1 MELNIRGE
9 MEAAA
14 AAMESE
20 GSDFEPSQDASP
32 ASESEPTSES
42 SEEAP
47 AQDASPATEDAPAA
61 TDDSSS
67 PPDNFELPVGG
78 SIPVP
83 RVRKILENARAKG
96 RAEVEQQLQAL
107 AWAKEVDRA
116 QAEEALRVYQFAN
129 SNPVEFYRAVTE
141 RLRSDPGLRAEV
153 ERIWQPAQQP
163 AAEPKSDRPEP
174 DVLLEDGRLVYSANQ
189 MEKLLEWKERL
200 IEGQISQRLEP
211 LEKERKLTAQM
222 QRIEA
227 ESKRV
232 YEDVVKWPGMADA
245 ENRKAVAEA
254 MTSQRIPVDVAYRQV
269 VLPKLTDTKSIEE
282 RVRKQVLAELKLKG
296 RASTENPQRVVSSP
310 ETFKGK
316 SIREILE
323 ATAEELGMQE

>member
-1 MELNIRGE
+1 VELNIRGE

-14 AAMESE
+14 AEMESVSTDTE
-20 GSDFEPSQDASP
+20 SSSQDASP
-32 ASESEPTSES
+32 ASESVPASES

-47 AQDASPATEDAPAA
+47 AQDAGPATEDAPASS
-61 TDDSSS
+61 DSSS
-67 PPDNFELPVGG
+67 PPEEFELPVGG

-96 RAEVEQQLQAL
+96 RAEVEQQLQTL

-116 QAEEALRVYQFAN
+116 QAEEAMRVYQFAN
-129 SNPVEFYRAVTE
+129 QNPVEFYRAVTE
-141 RLRSDPGLRAEV
+141 RLRSDPTLRTEV

-163 AAEPKSDRPEP
+163 AAAPQQSDRPEP
-174 DVLLEDGRLVYSANQ
+174 DVLLEDGRLVYSATQ
-189 MEKLLEWKERL
+189 MEKLLDWKERL

-211 LEKERKLTAQM
+211 IEKERKLTAQM
-222 QRIEA
+222 HRIEA

-245 ENRKAVAEA
+245 ENRKAVAEL
-254 MTSQRIPVDVAYRQV
+254 MISQRIPVDVAYRQV

-296 RASTENPQRVVSSP
+296 RASTENPQRVASSS
-310 ETFKGK
+310 ENYKGK

-323 ATAEELGMQE
+323 ATADELGME